1 MFQCLL
7 KVSLS
12 IISSCVSAVHVIVG
26 TGDVGTP
33 VGTPGGTS
41 HPDYHYSIT
50 TNTSFTTQQPQG
62 IMQMQLP
69 VVQAQQAATPTGMQ
83 TQNPVIPVQQGVMQQ
98 PVVMQVQQPGM
109 PMQQP
114 LMPVQQQGVMPPN
127 QQSTVVLG
135 HQPTTLQ
142 IQPQQQQ
149 QAGGVG
155 TPLSNLPLSQRIP
168 LLPTPMVGSPSS
180 IPVTQQQMIQQQ
192 QQVIPSP
199 SSVNGAHYSSTSYV
213 THNT

>member
-1 MFQCLL
+1 M
-7 KVSLS
+7 S
-12 IISSCVSAVHVIVG
+12 
-26 TGDVGTP
+26 TP
-33 VGTPGGTS
+33 GGTPGGTP
-41 HPDYHYSIT
+41 HPEYHYPIA
-50 TNTSFTTQQPQG
+50 TNTSFSNQQPQG
-62 IMQMQLP
+62 IMQMQPP
-69 VVQAQQAATPTGMQ
+69 VAQAQQIANPTGMQ
-83 TQNPVIPVQQGVMQQ
+83 AQNPVMPVQQGVAMQVQQ

-114 LMPVQQQGVMPPN
+114 MMPVQQQGAMPPN

-135 HQPTTLQ
+135 HQPTSLQ

-192 QQVIPSP
+192 QVIPSP
-199 SSVNGAHYSSTSYV
+199 SAVNGAHYSNTSYV
-213 THNT
+213 PHNT